1 MMSALAKT
9 AGARRN
15 PYPEGAHELQFSLEE
30 DGAFTECRLKTLV
43 LDEVLEAAPAF
54 LAPGER
60 PSSFRAK
67 QAEVWFAALSEFQEL
82 DASDVVLKVTF
93 RTPADSP
100 EAPAVILKAN
110 TIGSDAEVELVHSSL
125 EEIELAE
132 QAATAGEITHRS
144 TMSRWLLAAVAPSL
158 VIGKVKIEA
167 MEHDIIQIQ
176 ASTFDGII
184 SKFRD
189 SSVSSL
195 WFFKDD
201 GKDDGKFLDEYNK
214 VASDMKGMAKVC
226 AINCNE
232 YSVFCDKQG
241 VKETPAVMIYPPNP
255 VPAFKLEGKL
265 EGKAVFN
272 KLAKFMP
279 DQTERLTK
287 DNVDKFLTT
296 DVTKPK
302 ALLFSNKKS
311 VPLMWKA
318 LSSETVFK
326 RTVKFGFVTE
336 DQSDIVQ
343 RFKVKKFPTVLI
355 QQGAKGEKKDTYSGE
370 FNFLALKDWVNL
382 HSESGMGDKVSSPG
396 GAKEETA
403 EEAKPWLVQEVPELT
418 VKSHQDVCFKGEGL
432 CVIFLKDGEA
442 SQAEIDM
449 LTGLSKKYTSQL
461 SDRGA
466 KMKWMWMNLNVE
478 KAYKDL
484 FKASKLPSAAVFN
497 PHKRL
502 RFTLL
507 DHGEDG
513 EVKGD
518 EQGIIKLLDKVLG
531 GDARFTMVPGQK
543 LPAWAQREAPAKKAE
558 L

>member
-1 MMSALAKT
+1 
-9 AGARRN
+9 
-15 PYPEGAHELQFSLEE
+15 
-30 DGAFTECRLKTLV
+30 
-43 LDEVLEAAPAF
+43 
-54 LAPGER
+54 
-60 PSSFRAK
+60 
-67 QAEVWFAALSEFQEL
+67 
-82 DASDVVLKVTF
+82 
-93 RTPADSP
+93 
-100 EAPAVILKAN
+100 
-110 TIGSDAEVELVHSSL
+110 
-125 EEIELAE
+125 
-132 QAATAGEITHRS
+132 
-144 TMSRWLLAAVAPSL
+144 MSRWLLAAVAPSL

-167 MEHDIIQIQ
+167 MEHDIMQIQ

-201 GKDDGKFLDEYNK
+201 GKEDGKFLDEYNK

-484 FKASKLPSAAVFN
+484 FKASQLPSAAVFN

-543 LPAWAQREAPAKKAE
+543 LPAWAQREAPAKKA
-558 L
+558 LPCCS